1 MSALLL
7 AANAAGAEPAKVHV
21 GVVLK
26 GLDNP
31 FFVAMYEG
39 VRAEAGHRAVAAT
52 VRAAT
57 SRYDRNGQAGLA
69 RQLAAGKNDCYVAN
83 PIAATNLIAAL
94 RGVSGPIVNIDSPID
109 LAAARRAGVRVSTF
123 IGTND
128 AAAGRLAAATMI
140 SLLPGGGTV
149 ALVGGTPDSVNSKRR
164 LRGLE
169 AGIRATRVS
178 VAAKVDADY
187 ARATAEADAERILH
201 LHPHLSGFF
210 AANDEMALGIVDAV
224 RSAGKTGD
232 VTIIGVDGI
241 PEALDAVRD
250 GSISATVSQYPYVMG
265 QMGVEACI
273 AAVHGAS
280 LPAKVDA
287 PMAVVTKSNVAR
299 ASASFPRPFQGYSD
313 PFGRLLR
320 RRGASS
326 PAAARARHAPGR

>member
-1 MSALLL
+1 MKLWARAVAPMSALLL

-39 VRAEAGHRAVAAT
+39 VRAEAGHRAVKAT

-57 SRYDRNGQAGLA
+57 SRYDRNGQAALA
-69 RQLAAGKNDCYVAN
+69 RELAAGKNDCYVAN

-109 LAAARRAGVRVSTF
+109 PAAAKRAGGRVSTF
-123 IGTND
+123 IGTTD
-128 AAAGRLAAATMI
+128 VAAGRLAAVTMI

-149 ALVGGTPDSVNSKRR
+149 ALVGGTPDSVNSNRR
-164 LRGLE
+164 LRGFE
-169 AGIRATRVS
+169 AGIRGTHIS
-178 VAAKVDADY
+178 VAARVDANY

-232 VTIIGVDGI
+232 VRIIGVDGI
-241 PEALDAVRD
+241 RGTRAVRD
-250 GSISATVSQYPYVMG
+250 RSISATVSQYPYVMG

-273 AAVHGAS
+273 AAVRGAS
-280 LPAKVDA
+280 LPARS
-287 PMAVVTKSNVAR
+287 THRWRS
-299 ASASFPRPFQGYSD
+299 
-313 PFGRLLR
+313 
-320 RRGASS
+320 
-326 PAAARARHAPGR
+326 